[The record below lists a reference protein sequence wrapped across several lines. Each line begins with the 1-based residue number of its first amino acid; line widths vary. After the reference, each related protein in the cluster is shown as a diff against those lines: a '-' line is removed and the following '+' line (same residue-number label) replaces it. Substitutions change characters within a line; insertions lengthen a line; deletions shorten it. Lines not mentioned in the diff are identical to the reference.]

1 MGCDKVN
8 KIGFLGKKRQ
18 VNNKILILLIGAMLV
33 TAITPVV
40 LAASQA
46 NIAVTFDPT
55 GTIDLDVSP
64 DDASFGSVVFESAN
78 NWPTEGGAVDSYTLY
93 NNGTVAA
100 DVYIF
105 SNTTTDSAQMTLD
118 DDGAS
123 IPIDGYSLDVTGT
136 SSQQITHTNASWIDN
151 LAADATGVVTFGL
164 NLNLGSGSQ
173 DWTSQTT
180 RINITGTI
188 NT

>member
-8 KIGFLGKKRQ
+8 EIRFLGKERRI
-18 VNNKILILLIGAMLV
+18 NNKIIILLVGTMLV
-33 TAITPVV
+33 TAITPIA

-46 NIAVTFDPT
+46 NITVTFDPT

-64 DDASFGSVVFESAN
+64 DAASFGSVFFESAD
-78 NWPTEGGAVDSYTLY
+78 NWPTGNVTNTSYTLY

-100 DVYIF
+100 DVHIF

-123 IPIDGYSLDVTGT
+123 IAVDGYSLDVTG
-136 SSQQITHTNASWIDN
+136 SEAQQITATNASWIDN
-151 LAADATGVVTFGL
+151 LAADATGFVTFGL
-164 NLNLGSGSQ
+164 NLDLGSGSQ
-173 DWTSQTT
+173 DWDAQTT

-188 NT
+188 HT

>member
-8 KIGFLGKKRQ
+8 KISFLGKKRQ
-18 VNNKILILLIGAMLV
+18 INNKMVILLIGAMLV

-64 DDASFGSVVFESAN
+64 DDASFGSVVFESVN
-78 NWPTEGGAVDSYTLY
+78 NWPTEGGLATSYTLY

-105 SNTTTDSAQMTLD
+105 SNTTTDSGQMTLD

-123 IPIDGYSLDVTGT
+123 IPVDGYSLDVVGT
-136 SSQQITHTNASWIDN
+136 EAKQISHSNTSWIN
-151 LAADATGVVTFGL
+151 PLNAGATVTFGL
-164 NLNLGSGSQ
+164 NLDLGSGSQ

>member
-1 MGCDKVN
+1 MGCNKVN
-8 KIGFLGKKRQ
+8 KLSFLGTKRQ

-105 SNTTTDSAQMTLD
+105 SNTTTDSGQMSLD
-118 DDGAS
+118 IDGAG
-123 IPIDGYSLDVTGT
+123 IPVDGYSLDVVG
-136 SSQQITHTNASWIDN
+136 SEAKQIAIVNDSWIDA
-151 LAADATGVVTFGL
+151 LAASATVTFGL
-164 NLNLGSGSQ
+164 NLDLGSGSQ

>member
-1 MGCDKVN
+1 MGCDKLN
-8 KIGFLGKKRQ
+8 KINFLGKGRQ
-18 VNNKILILLIGAMLV
+18 INNKIIILLIGVMLV

-64 DDASFGSVVFESAN
+64 DDASFGSVVFESTN
-78 NWPTEGGAVDSYTLY
+78 NYPTEGGLDTSYTLY

-105 SNTTTDSAQMTLD
+105 SNTTTDSGQMTLD
-118 DDGAS
+118 DDGAA
-123 IPIDGYSLDVTGT
+123 IPVDGYSLDVTG
-136 SSQQITHTNASWIDN
+136 SDAQYITHSNTSWVNA
-151 LAADATGVVTFGL
+151 LAASGTVTFGL
-164 NLNLGSGSQ
+164 NLDLGSGSQ